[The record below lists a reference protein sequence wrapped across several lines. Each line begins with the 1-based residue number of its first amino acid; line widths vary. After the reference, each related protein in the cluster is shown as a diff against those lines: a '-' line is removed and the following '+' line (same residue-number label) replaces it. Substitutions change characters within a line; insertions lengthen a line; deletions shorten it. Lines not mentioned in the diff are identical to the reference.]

1 MKQRI
6 LSILCALAL
15 LCSGVSVRAS
25 DGADF
30 RYRADADGVTLT
42 AYLGGD
48 ASPVIPAAIDGKP
61 VTAIGD
67 GCFRG
72 LLCLQKVRIP
82 EGIER
87 IGDYAFE
94 CCGALQKVYFP
105 DSLTAIGAGAFSGCA
120 ALTLADLGEGIE
132 RIGRGAFLCCDS
144 LVYLDLPAPLETLGE
159 FAFAHC
165 STLARVRFRGEKLA
179 ALPDRAFYGCEALTS
194 IQLPESVRSI
204 GKRAFSRCSSLRRFY
219 FAPQLDGVGAGA
231 FEHCDSLAGADFKTA
246 ELPEGIFQGCSALD
260 SLTLAEGTVRIH
272 ERALFGSG
280 MSDLRLPASVAQIDE
295 GAFFGAHIGQV
306 SVDESNENY
315 RTVDGSLYTADGKTI
330 LAYFP
335 ADPYAEEPETAFALP
350 EGVEAIAAYAFA
362 ECRLERI
369 TLPDSLREIR
379 AYAFAGT
386 NIEDMT
392 VPSGCTVDPRAF
404 SAPGEEDAALMET
417 VPTTVQTVSAAGDR
431 SLFREE
437 DYRTFHTVDNADFG
451 AWCDAYLAF
460 AEAQGSPI
468 RPELIPYIIRYK
480 GEIIPHFMPMTAV
493 QNHDPDMWRDA
504 ANYFGDDFEQ
514 MYLMMNHGL
523 FTELRRGKM
532 NDDLILY
539 SGLYDSQLQAAAG
552 MTETPTRQQL
562 VEAIGNTFSDPVMI
576 STTTD
581 PAVACGFG
589 ETLFIIYASREAM
602 DALGAVCI
610 DAVAHSQENEILM
623 SANARYRVLDVGDMT
638 VTHQAPWDDA
648 PTVEQRSYV
657 RVELLGP
664 ENPFEDVAE
673 DAYYYDAVRWALD
686 AGVTAGTSA
695 NAFRPDAGCT
705 RAQVVTFLW
714 RAAGCPEPAQT
725 APTYEDVAQDAY
737 YYDAVRWAAGKGITR
752 GTSADRFSP
761 DATCTRGQ
769 IVTFLWRYSGEPA
782 PAGTNCP
789 FADVAERQY
798 YYKAILWAVE
808 KDITMGTSADKF
820 SPDATCTRGQVV
832 TFLYRS
838 TK

>member
-1 MKQRI
+1 MKKRI
-6 LSILCALAL
+6 ISILCVLAL
-15 LCSGVSVRAS
+15 LCSGICVQAS
-25 DGADF
+25 DSADF
-30 RYRADADGVTLT
+30 RYRTDAEGVTLT
-42 AYLGGD
+42 AYLGDD
-48 ASPVIPAAIDGKP
+48 ASPVIPSEIDGKP

-72 LLCLQKVRIP
+72 LLCLKKVRIP
-82 EGIER
+82 EGIVR

-94 CCGALQKVYFP
+94 CCGALEKVYFP
-105 DSLTAIGAGAFSGCA
+105 DSLTAIGAGAFSGCG
-120 ALTLADLGEGIE
+120 ALTLADLGEGVE

-144 LVYLDLPAPLETLGE
+144 LVYLDLPASLETLGE

-165 STLARVRFRGEKLA
+165 SSLAQVRFRGKKLA

-194 IQLPESVRSI
+194 IRLPESIRTV
-204 GKRAFSRCSSLRRFY
+204 GKRAFSRCTSLRRFY
-219 FAPQLDGVGAGA
+219 FGPQLDSVGAYA
-231 FEHCDSLAGADFKTA
+231 FEHCESLAGADFKTA
-246 ELPEGIFQGCSALD
+246 ELPEGIFQGCDALD
-260 SLTLAEGTVRIH
+260 YLMLAEGTARIR
-272 ERALFGSG
+272 ERAFFGSG
-280 MSDLRLPASVAQIDE
+280 MSGLSLPASVAQIDE

-306 SVDESNENY
+306 SVDESNGHY
-315 RTVDGSLYTADGKTI
+315 RTIDGSLYTADGKTL

-350 EGVEAIAAYAFA
+350 EGVETIAAYAFA
-362 ECRLERI
+362 ECRLEHV

-386 NIEDMT
+386 DIQDMT
-392 VPSGCTVDPRAF
+392 VPSGCTVDPEAF
-404 SAPGEEDAALMET
+404 SSPGERDAVLMDA

-437 DYRTFHTVDNADFG
+437 DYKTFHTVDNADFD

-468 RPELIPYIIRYK
+468 RQELIPYIMRYK

-493 QNHDPDMWRDA
+493 QNHDPDMWRYA
-504 ANYFGDDFEQ
+504 ANFFGDDFEQ

-539 SGLYDSQLQAAAG
+539 SGVYDSQLQAAAG
-552 MTETPTRQQL
+552 MTETPTQQQL

-589 ETLFIIYASREAM
+589 ETLFIIYASRQAM

-623 SANARYRVLDVGDMT
+623 SANARYRILDVGDMT
-638 VTHQAPWDDA
+638 VTHQAPWDDE

-686 AGVTAGTSA
+686 AGVTAGTTA
-695 NAFRPDAGCT
+695 NTFRPDAGCT
-705 RAQVVTFLW
+705 RAQAVTFLW
-714 RAAGCPEPAQT
+714 RAAGCPEPEQT
-725 APTYEDVAQDAY
+725 APTFGDVARDAY
-737 YYDAVRWAAGKGITR
+737 YCDAVRWAAGKGITR
-752 GTSADRFSP
+752 GTGENRFSP
-761 DATCTRGQ
+761 DKACTR
-769 IVTFLWRYSGEPA
+769 
-782 PAGTNCP
+782 
-789 FADVAERQY
+789 AE
-798 YYKAILWAVE
+798 
-808 KDITMGTSADKF
+808 
-820 SPDATCTRGQVV
+820 VV

-838 TK
+838 ANASATDAENPFADVPAGSYYADAVVWAAAGGVTKGVDETHFAPERPCTRAQIVTFLYRHLV